1 MSLADITLAA
11 RRAPPWTITVA
22 VGAGSVF
29 LLLAALV
36 ALRVT
41 VPVDLALMIGVQSV
55 ASYPLDL
62 VANAHTVIGQL
73 VVTLA
78 AAAVLAIAL
87 HRRFRRWA
95 WLAPMLILATGAI
108 EVAFKLTIAQPSP
121 PEEFGRSF
129 VDVLGVKGLPYAFP
143 SGHVARLT
151 FLSVLVAGVMP
162 ARWLGRAALAFVA
175 ATVFLRVY
183 IGDHWPSD
191 ALGGAALGLSVG
203 ALAVAWVRVTARR

>member
-1 MSLADITLAA
+1 M
-11 RRAPPWTITVA
+11 A
-22 VGAGSVF
+22 VGAGSVY

-36 ALRVT
+36 ALRMT
-41 VPVDLALMIGVQSV
+41 VPVDLALMIAFQSI

-73 VVTLA
+73 VVTLS
-78 AAAVLAIAL
+78 AAAVLAIVL
-87 HRRFRRWA
+87 HRRFRGWA
-95 WLAPMLILATGAI
+95 WLGAALILATGAI
-108 EVAFKLTIAQPSP
+108 ELAFKLSVAQPSP
-121 PEEFGRSF
+121 PEEFGRAF
-129 VDVLGVKGLPYAFP
+129 HNILGVQGPPNAFP

-162 ARWLGRAALAFVA
+162 ARWSGIAALVFVA

-203 ALAVAWVRVTARR
+203 ALAVAWVRATART